1 MPRDITVTF
10 EDGTNHVYK
19 GAPDNITPDA
29 VQARAQKEFNKPIVN
44 LDGGVPTIRQNVG
57 AEPQRRN
64 YAISEVPM
72 AAVTNIPKSTAEAVM
87 GVYQAVTSP
96 EETLKTISQAIGGG
110 FYNALPKQAQ
120 KFVVDITQNPE
131 GLKKA
136 IDTANAIGGIYTD
149 RYGDWEKIK
158 RTMAED
164 PVGAMGDI
172 SMLFSGGAMGASKA
186 GMAKTAGALTTAAS
200 ATNPINVVAKPVEMY
215 AKSKNALLQS
225 QKEANATRDANVLA
239 AQREGFVVTPGS
251 LTPTGAN
258 VIKER
263 IAGKTYLEQLA
274 SINNQQMAD
283 KVARRAVGLAENSAL
298 TPEAMKSIR
307 KAEYAKGYEP
317 VKNLGNIVADTV
329 FLDDLTNIQSSYTG
343 ASKSFPLA
351 VPDEVGNL
359 IKKYNVEKF
368 DAADAVDVIK
378 KLREQASGNFRKG
391 ENDLAKSQLDI
402 STALEGQIART
413 LEASGDPK
421 LANLLEQFKT
431 SRQRMAISHTIED
444 AIRVGS
450 GSVDAK
456 KLGRDIQNDKF
467 MTGDLKTIA
476 EFANTFPRVNV
487 PPSTIGTPGANAVL
501 NRSLSSAAGGGLG
514 YLASGGNP
522 LVSMAAMAAPE
533 LVSAGMRQYMLS
545 KMGQQNILPKYDK
558 YKNLSKGLS
567 DEGVRNALLSIQAAE
582 LARENKNALA
592 R

>member
-64 YAISEVPM
+64 YAISEVPL

-172 SMLFSGGAMGASKA
+172 SLLFSGGAGAASKV
-186 GMAKTAGALTTAAS
+186 GLAKTAGALTTAAS

-225 QKEANATRDANVLA
+225 QKEANAIRDANVLA

-298 TPEAMKSIR
+298 TPEAMKGIR
-307 KAEYAKGYEP
+307 ATEYTKGYEP
-317 VKNLGNIVADTV
+317 VKKLGSIAADNV
-329 FLDDLTNIQSSYTG
+329 YLDDLINIESKYTG
-343 ASKSFPLA
+343 PSKSFPEA

-359 IKKYNVEKF
+359 IKKYTVDRF

-378 KLREQASGNFRKG
+378 NLREQASGNFRKG
-391 ENDLAKSQLDI
+391 ENALAKSQLDI

-421 LANLLEQFKT
+421 LANLLEQFKA

-487 PPSTIGTPGANAVL
+487 PPSTIGTPGAGTVL
-501 NRSLSSAAGGGLG
+501 GRSLSGGAGAFTGALVGGGPG
-514 YLASGGNP
+514 A
-522 LVSMAAMAAPE
+522 LVGAVAPE
-533 LVSAGMRQYMLS
+533 LLSAYMRQSMLS
-545 KMGQQNILPKYDK
+545 PKGQANILPKYDK
-558 YKNLSKGLS
+558 YKNLAKGLS

>member
-1 MPRDITVTF
+1 MAANPFDQF
-10 EDGTNHVYK
+10 DA
-19 GAPDNITPDA
+19 APVAKSNPFDQFDMQT
-29 VQARAQKEFNKPIVN
+29 
-44 LDGGVPTIRQNVG
+44 RQNVG

-72 AAVTNIPKSTAEAVM
+72 AAVTNIPKSTAEAAM
-87 GVYQAVTSP
+87 GIYQAVTSP
-96 EETLKTISQAIGGG
+96 IETAKTIGDVLAGGV
-110 FYNALPKQAQ
+110 YNILPKEAVSFID
-120 KFVVDITQNPE
+120 KFDSNPANKE
-131 GLKKA
+131 RA
-136 IDTANAIGGIYTD
+136 IKTANAVGGIYTD

-164 PVGAMGDI
+164 PIGAI
-172 SMLFSGGAMGASKA
+172 SDLSLLFSGGAGAASKA

-200 ATNPINVVAKPVEMY
+200 ATNPINALVKPVEMM
-215 AKSKNALLQS
+215 AKSKNAMLQS
-225 QKEANATRDANVLA
+225 QKEANAVRDANVLA

-258 VIKER
+258 VVKER
-263 IAGKTYLEQLA
+263 IAGKTHLEQLA
-274 SINNQQMAD
+274 SIKNQQMAD
-283 KVARRAVGLAENSAL
+283 KVARRAVGLPENSPL
-298 TPEAMKSIR
+298 TPESMKDIR
-307 KAEYAKGYEP
+307 ATEYAKGYEP

-329 FLDDLTNIQSSYTG
+329 YLDDLANIQSKYTG
-343 ASKSFPLA
+343 PSKSFPEA
-351 VPDEVGNL
+351 VPDEVGKL
-359 IKKYNVEKF
+359 ISRYQVEKF

-378 KLREQASGNFRKG
+378 NLREQASGNFRKG
-391 ENDLAKSQLDI
+391 ENALAKSQLDI
-402 STALEGQIART
+402 STALEGQIARN

-421 LANLLEQFKT
+421 LANLLEQFKA

-487 PPSTIGTPGANAVL
+487 PPSTIGTPGAATVVG
-501 NRSLSSAAGGGLG
+501 RSLSGGAGAVAGALAGGGPG
-514 YLASGGNP
+514 AFVG
-522 LVSMAAMAAPE
+522 AIAPE
-533 LVSAGMRQYMLS
+533 LISAGMRQYMLS

-567 DEGVRNALLSIQAAE
+567 DEGVRNALIAIQAGE

>member
-1 MPRDITVTF
+1 MAANPFDQF
-10 EDGTNHVYK
+10 DA
-19 GAPDNITPDA
+19 APVAKSNPFDQFDMQT
-29 VQARAQKEFNKPIVN
+29 
-44 LDGGVPTIRQNVG
+44 RQNVG

-72 AAVTNIPKSTAEAVM
+72 AAVTNIPKSTAEAAM
-87 GVYQAVTSP
+87 GIYQAVTSP
-96 EETLKTISQAIGGG
+96 IETAKTIGDVLAGGV
-110 FYNALPKQAQ
+110 YNILPKEAVSFID
-120 KFVVDITQNPE
+120 KFDSNPANKE
-131 GLKKA
+131 RA
-136 IDTANAIGGIYTD
+136 IKTANAVGGIYTD

-164 PVGAMGDI
+164 PIGAI
-172 SMLFSGGAMGASKA
+172 SDLSLLFSGGAGAASKA

-200 ATNPINVVAKPVEMY
+200 ATNPINALVKPVEMM
-215 AKSKNALLQS
+215 AKSKNAMLQS
-225 QKEANATRDANVLA
+225 QKEANAVRDANVLA

-258 VIKER
+258 VVKER
-263 IAGKTYLEQLA
+263 IAGKTHLEQLA
-274 SINNQQMAD
+274 SIKNQQMAD
-283 KVARRAVGLAENSAL
+283 KVARRAVGLPENSPL
-298 TPEAMKSIR
+298 TPESMKDIR
-307 KAEYAKGYEP
+307 ATEYAKGYEP

-329 FLDDLTNIQSSYTG
+329 YLDDLANIQSKYTG
-343 ASKSFPLA
+343 PSKSFPEA
-351 VPDEVGNL
+351 VPDEVGKL
-359 IKKYNVEKF
+359 ISRYQVEKF

-378 KLREQASGNFRKG
+378 NLREQASGNFRKG
-391 ENDLAKSQLDI
+391 ENALAKSQLDI
-402 STALEGQIART
+402 STALEGQIARN

-421 LANLLEQFKT
+421 LTNLLEQFKA

-487 PPSTIGTPGANAVL
+487 PPSTIGTPGAATVVG
-501 NRSLSSAAGGGLG
+501 RSLSGGAGAVAGALAGGGPG
-514 YLASGGNP
+514 AFMGA
-522 LVSMAAMAAPE
+522 VAPE

-567 DEGVRNALLSIQAAE
+567 NEGVRNALIAIQAGE

>member
-1 MPRDITVTF
+1 MAANPFDQFDAAPVA
-10 EDGTNHVYK
+10 K
-19 GAPDNITPDA
+19 GNPFDQFD
-29 VQARAQKEFNKPIVN
+29 VQ
-44 LDGGVPTIRQNVG
+44 TRQNVG

-87 GVYQAVTSP
+87 GIYQAVTSP
-96 EETLKTISQAIGGG
+96 IETAKTIGDVLAGGV
-110 FYNALPKQAQ
+110 YNILPKEVVSFID
-120 KFVVDITQNPE
+120 KFDSNPANKE
-131 GLKKA
+131 RA
-136 IDTANAIGGIYTD
+136 IKTANAVGGIYTD

-164 PVGAMGDI
+164 PIGAI
-172 SMLFSGGAMGASKA
+172 SDLSLLFSGGAGAASKV

-200 ATNPINVVAKPVEMY
+200 ATNPINALVKPVEMM
-215 AKSKNALLQS
+215 AKSKNAMLQS
-225 QKEANATRDANVLA
+225 QKEANAVRDANVLA

-258 VIKER
+258 VVKER
-263 IAGKTYLEQLA
+263 IAGKTHLEQLA
-274 SINNQQMAD
+274 SIKNQQMAD
-283 KVARRAVGLAENSAL
+283 KVARRAVGLPENSPL
-298 TPEAMKSIR
+298 TPESMKDIR
-307 KAEYAKGYEP
+307 ATEYAKGYEP

-329 FLDDLTNIQSSYTG
+329 YLDDLANIQSKYTG
-343 ASKSFPLA
+343 PSKSFPEA
-351 VPDEVGNL
+351 VPDEVGKL
-359 IKKYNVEKF
+359 ISRYQVEKF

-378 KLREQASGNFRKG
+378 NLREQASGNFRKG
-391 ENDLAKSQLDI
+391 ENALAKSQLDI
-402 STALEGQIART
+402 STALEGQIARN

-421 LANLLEQFKT
+421 LANLLEQFKA

-487 PPSTIGTPGANAVL
+487 PPSTIGTPGAATVVG
-501 NRSLSSAAGGGLG
+501 RSLSGGAGAVAGALAGGGPG
-514 YLASGGNP
+514 AFIGA
-522 LVSMAAMAAPE
+522 VAPE

-567 DEGVRNALLSIQAAE
+567 NKGVRNALIAIQAGK

>member
-1 MPRDITVTF
+1 M
-10 EDGTNHVYK
+10 
-19 GAPDNITPDA
+19 GANFFDRFDTAPVATPPVANGNPFDQFD
-29 VQARAQKEFNKPIVN
+29 VQ
-44 LDGGVPTIRQNVG
+44 TRQNVG

-64 YAISEVPM
+64 YAISEVPG
-72 AAVTNIPKSTAEAVM
+72 AAVTNIPKSTAEAAM
-87 GVYQAVTSP
+87 GIYQAVTSP
-96 EETLKTISQAIGGG
+96 IETAKTIGDVLAGGV
-110 FYNALPKQAQ
+110 YNILPKEAVSFID
-120 KFVVDITQNPE
+120 KFDSNPANKE
-131 GLKKA
+131 RA
-136 IDTANAIGGIYTD
+136 IKTANAVGGIYTD

-164 PVGAMGDI
+164 PIGAI
-172 SMLFSGGAMGASKA
+172 SDLSLLFSGGAGAASKV

-200 ATNPINVVAKPVEMY
+200 ATNPINALVKPVEMM
-215 AKSKNALLQS
+215 AKSKNAMLQS
-225 QKEANATRDANVLA
+225 QKEANAVRDANVLA

-258 VIKER
+258 VVKER
-263 IAGKTYLEQLA
+263 IAGKTHLEQLA
-274 SINNQQMAD
+274 SIKNQQMAD
-283 KVARRAVGLAENSAL
+283 KVARRAVGLPENSPL
-298 TPEAMKSIR
+298 TSDSMKSIR

-402 STALEGQIART
+402 STALEGQIARN

-421 LANLLEQFKT
+421 LANLLEQFKA
-431 SRQRMAISHTIED
+431 SRQRMAISHTIEN

-487 PPSTIGTPGANAVL
+487 PPSTIGTPGAGTVL
-501 NRSLSSAAGGGLG
+501 GRSLSGGAGAVAGALAGGGPG
-514 YLASGGNP
+514 AFIGA
-522 LVSMAAMAAPE
+522 VAPE
-533 LVSAGMRQYMLS
+533 LVSAGMREYMLS
-545 KMGQQNILPKYDK
+545 QMGQRKILPKYDK
-558 YKNLSKGLS
+558 YKNLAQGLS
-567 DEGVRNALLSIQAAE
+567 DEGVRNALIAIQAGE

>member
-19 GAPDNITPDA
+19 GAPDDITPDA

-57 AEPQRRN
+57 SEPQRRN

-172 SMLFSGGAMGASKA
+172 SLLFSGGAGAASKV
-186 GMAKTAGALTTAAS
+186 GLAKTAGALTTAAS
-200 ATNPINVVAKPVEMY
+200 VTNPLNVVAKPVEMY
-215 AKSKNALLQS
+215 AKSKNALLQT

-258 VIKER
+258 VVKER
-263 IAGKTYLEQLA
+263 IAGKTHLEQLA
-274 SINNQQMAD
+274 SIKNQQMAD
-283 KVARRAVGLAENSAL
+283 KVARRAVGLPENSPL
-298 TPEAMKSIR
+298 TPESMKDIR
-307 KAEYAKGYEP
+307 ATEYAKGYEP

-329 FLDDLTNIQSSYTG
+329 YLDDLANIQSKYTG
-343 ASKSFPLA
+343 PSKSFPEA

-359 IKKYNVEKF
+359 IKKYSVEKF

-378 KLREQASGNFRKG
+378 NLREQASGNFRKG
-391 ENDLAKSQLDI
+391 ENALAKSQLDI
-402 STALEGQIART
+402 STALEGQIARN

-421 LANLLEQFKT
+421 LANLLEQFKA

-487 PPSTIGTPGANAVL
+487 PPSTIGTPGAATVVG
-501 NRSLSSAAGGGLG
+501 RSLSGGAGAVAGALAGGGPG
-514 YLASGGNP
+514 AFIGA
-522 LVSMAAMAAPE
+522 VAPE

-567 DEGVRNALLSIQAAE
+567 DESVRNALLSIQAAE

>member
-1 MPRDITVTF
+1 MSANPFDQF
-10 EDGTNHVYK
+10 DK
-19 GAPDNITPDA
+19 APVATPPVAKSNPFDQFD
-29 VQARAQKEFNKPIVN
+29 VQ
-44 LDGGVPTIRQNVG
+44 IRQNVS
-57 AEPQRRN
+57 AEPLRRN

-72 AAVTNIPKSTAEAVM
+72 AAITNIPKSTAEAAM
-87 GVYQAVTSP
+87 GIYQAVTSP
-96 EETLKTISQAIGGG
+96 IETAKTIGDVLAGGV
-110 FYNALPKQAQ
+110 YNILPKEAVSFID
-120 KFVVDITQNPE
+120 KFDSNPANKE
-131 GLKKA
+131 RA
-136 IDTANAIGGIYTD
+136 IKTANAVGGIYTD

-164 PVGAMGDI
+164 PIGAI
-172 SMLFSGGAMGASKA
+172 SDLSLLFSGGAGAASKA

-200 ATNPINVVAKPVEMY
+200 ATNPINALVKPVEMM
-215 AKSKNALLQS
+215 AKSKNAMLQS
-225 QKEANATRDANVLA
+225 QKEANAVRDANVLA

-258 VIKER
+258 VVKER
-263 IAGKTYLEQLA
+263 IAGKTHLEQLA
-274 SINNQQMAD
+274 SIKNQQMAD
-283 KVARRAVGLAENSAL
+283 KVARRAVGLPENSPL
-298 TPEAMKSIR
+298 TSDSMKSIR

-402 STALEGQIART
+402 STALEGQIARN

-421 LANLLEQFKT
+421 LANLLEQFKA
-431 SRQRMAISHTIED
+431 SRQRMAISHTIEN

-487 PPSTIGTPGANAVL
+487 PPSTIGTPGAATVVG
-501 NRSLSSAAGGGLG
+501 RSLSGGAGAVAGALAGGGPG
-514 YLASGGNP
+514 AFIGA
-522 LVSMAAMAAPE
+522 VAPE

-567 DEGVRNALLSIQAAE
+567 DEGVRNALIAIQAGE

>member
-19 GAPDNITPDA
+19 GAPDDITPDA

-72 AAVTNIPKSTAEAVM
+72 AAVTNIPKSTAEAAM
-87 GVYQAVTSP
+87 GIYQAVTSP
-96 EETLKTISQAIGGG
+96 IETAKTIGDVLAGGV
-110 FYNALPKQAQ
+110 YNILPKEAVSFID
-120 KFVVDITQNPE
+120 KFDSNPANKE
-131 GLKKA
+131 RA
-136 IDTANAIGGIYTD
+136 IKTANAVGGIYTD

-164 PVGAMGDI
+164 PIGAI
-172 SMLFSGGAMGASKA
+172 SDLSLLFSGGAGAASKA

-200 ATNPINVVAKPVEMY
+200 ATNPINALAKPVEMM
-215 AKSKNALLQS
+215 AKSKNAMLQS
-225 QKEANATRDANVLA
+225 QKEANAVRDANVLA

-258 VIKER
+258 VVKER
-263 IAGKTYLEQLA
+263 IAGKTHLEQLA
-274 SINNQQMAD
+274 SIKNQQMAD
-283 KVARRAVGLAENSAL
+283 KVARRAVGLPENLPL
-298 TPEAMKSIR
+298 TPESMKDIR
-307 KAEYAKGYEP
+307 ATEYAKGYEP

-329 FLDDLTNIQSSYTG
+329 YLDDLANIQSKYTG
-343 ASKSFPLA
+343 PSKSFPEA
-351 VPDEVGNL
+351 VPDEVGKL
-359 IKKYNVEKF
+359 ISRYQVEKF

-378 KLREQASGNFRKG
+378 NLREQASGNFRKG
-391 ENDLAKSQLDI
+391 ENALAKSQLDI
-402 STALEGQIART
+402 STALEGQIARN

-421 LANLLEQFKT
+421 LANLLEQFKA

-487 PPSTIGTPGANAVL
+487 PPSTIGTPGAATVVG
-501 NRSLSSAAGGGLG
+501 RSLSGGAGAVAGALAGGGPG
-514 YLASGGNP
+514 AFVG
-522 LVSMAAMAAPE
+522 AIAPE
-533 LVSAGMRQYMLS
+533 LISAGMRQYMLS

-567 DEGVRNALLSIQAAE
+567 DEGVRNALIAIQAGE

>member
-1 MPRDITVTF
+1 MAAEQIVWDTPATAKTSALPQKEDITWDKSSVTMS
-10 EDGTNHVYK
+10 D
-19 GAPDNITPDA
+19 APY
-29 VQARAQKEFNKPIVN
+29 
-44 LDGGVPTIRQNVG
+44 
-57 AEPQRRN
+57 QRRA
-64 YAISEVPM
+64 YAGSEVPVE
-72 AAVTNIPKSTAEAVM
+72 ALKNLPKSAASAVS
-87 GVYQAVTSP
+87 GVYQAVTQP
-96 EETLKTISQAIGGG
+96 IDTLQTISQAIGGG
-110 FYNALPKQAQ
+110 FYNALPKEAQ

-172 SMLFSGGAMGASKA
+172 SLLFSGGAGAASKV
-186 GMAKTAGALTTAAS
+186 GLAKTAGALTTAAS
-200 ATNPINVVAKPVEMY
+200 ATNPLNVVVKPVEMM
-215 AKSKNALLQS
+215 AKPKNALLQA
-225 QKEANATRDANVLA
+225 QKEANVVRDANVLA

-274 SINNQQMAD
+274 SIKNQQMAD
-283 KVARRAVGLAENSAL
+283 KIARRAVGLAENSAL

-307 KAEYAKGYEP
+307 ATEYTKGYEP
-317 VKNLGNIVADTV
+317 IKKLGNIAADNAY
-329 FLDDLTNIQSSYTG
+329 LDDLINIESKYTG
-343 ASKSFPLA
+343 PSKSFPEA
-351 VPDEVGNL
+351 VPDEVGKL
-359 IKKYNVEKF
+359 ISKYTVDRF

-378 KLREQASGNFRKG
+378 NLREQASGNFRKG
-391 ENDLAKSQLDI
+391 ENALAKSQLDI
-402 STALEGQIART
+402 STALESQIARN

-421 LANLLEQFKT
+421 LANLLEQFKA

-456 KLGRDIQNDKF
+456 KLSRDIQNDKF

-487 PPSTIGTPGANAVL
+487 PPSTIGTPGAGTVL
-501 NRSLSSAAGGGLG
+501 GRSLSGAGAFTGAVVGGGPG
-514 YLASGGNP
+514 AFVG
-522 LVSMAAMAAPE
+522 AIAPE
-533 LVSAGMRQYMLS
+533 LLSAYTRQRMLS
-545 KMGQQNILPKYDK
+545 PKGQANILPKYDK
-558 YKNLSKGLS
+558 YKNLAEGLS
-567 DEGVRNALLSIQAAE
+567 DESVRNALIAMQAGGVI
-582 LARENKNALA
+582 RENKNALA

>member
-1 MPRDITVTF
+1 MAANPFDQFDTAPVATPA
-10 EDGTNHVYK
+10 VAK
-19 GAPDNITPDA
+19 GNPFDQFDAP
-29 VQARAQKEFNKPIVN
+29 
-44 LDGGVPTIRQNVG
+44 IRQNVG
-57 AEPQRRN
+57 AELSRRN

-72 AAVTNIPKSTAEAVM
+72 AAVTNIPKSTAEAAM
-87 GVYQAVTSP
+87 GIYQAVTSP
-96 EETLKTISQAIGGG
+96 IETAKTIGDVLAGGV
-110 FYNALPKQAQ
+110 YNVLPKEVVSFID
-120 KFVVDITQNPE
+120 KFDSNPANKE
-131 GLKKA
+131 RA
-136 IDTANAIGGIYTD
+136 IKTANAVGGIYTD

-164 PVGAMGDI
+164 PIGAI
-172 SMLFSGGAMGASKA
+172 SDLSLLFSGGAGAASKV

-200 ATNPINVVAKPVEMY
+200 ATNPINALVKPVEMM
-215 AKSKNALLQS
+215 AKSKNAMLQS
-225 QKEANATRDANVLA
+225 QKEANAVRDANVLA

-258 VIKER
+258 VVKER
-263 IAGKTYLEQLA
+263 IAGKTHLEQLA
-274 SINNQQMAD
+274 SIKNQQMAD
-283 KVARRAVGLAENSAL
+283 KVARRAVGLPENSPL
-298 TPEAMKSIR
+298 TPESMKDIR
-307 KAEYAKGYEP
+307 AAEYAKGYEP

-329 FLDDLTNIQSSYTG
+329 YLDDLANIQSKYTG
-343 ASKSFPLA
+343 PSKSFPEA
-351 VPDEVGNL
+351 VPDEVGKL
-359 IKKYNVEKF
+359 ISRYQVEKF

-378 KLREQASGNFRKG
+378 NLREQASGNFRKG
-391 ENDLAKSQLDI
+391 ENALAKSQLDI
-402 STALEGQIART
+402 STALEGQIARN

-421 LANLLEQFKT
+421 LANLLEQFKA

-487 PPSTIGTPGANAVL
+487 PPSTIGTPGAATVVG
-501 NRSLSSAAGGGLG
+501 RSLSGGAGAVAGALAGGGPG
-514 YLASGGNP
+514 AFIGA
-522 LVSMAAMAAPE
+522 VAPE
-533 LVSAGMRQYMLS
+533 LVSAGMREYMLS
-545 KMGQQNILPKYDK
+545 QMGQRKILPKYDK

-567 DEGVRNALLSIQAAE
+567 NEGVRNALIAIQAGE

>member
-1 MPRDITVTF
+1 MAANPFDQFDKAPVATPPVA
-10 EDGTNHVYK
+10 K
-19 GAPDNITPDA
+19 GNPFDQFD
-29 VQARAQKEFNKPIVN
+29 VQ
-44 LDGGVPTIRQNVG
+44 TRQNVG
-57 AEPQRRN
+57 VEPSRRN
-64 YAISEVPM
+64 YALAEVPV
-72 AAVTNIPKSTAEAVM
+72 AAVTNIPKSTAEAAM
-87 GVYQAVTSP
+87 GIYQAVTSP
-96 EETLKTISQAIGGG
+96 IETAKTIGDVLAGGV
-110 FYNALPKQAQ
+110 YNILPKEAVNFID
-120 KFVVDITQNPE
+120 KFDSNPANKE
-131 GLKKA
+131 RA
-136 IDTANAIGGIYTD
+136 IKTANAVGGIYTD

-164 PVGAMGDI
+164 PIGAI
-172 SMLFSGGAMGASKA
+172 SDLSLLFSGGAGAASKA

-200 ATNPINVVAKPVEMY
+200 ATNPINALVKPVEIM
-215 AKSKNALLQS
+215 AKSKNAMLQS
-225 QKEANATRDANVLA
+225 QKEANAVRDANVLA

-258 VIKER
+258 VVKER
-263 IAGKTYLEQLA
+263 IAGKTHLEQLA
-274 SINNQQMAD
+274 SIKNQQMAD
-283 KVARRAVGLAENSAL
+283 KVARRAVNLPENAPL
-298 TPEAMKSIR
+298 TSDSMKSIR

-402 STALEGQIART
+402 STALEGQIARN

-421 LANLLEQFKT
+421 LANLLEQFKA
-431 SRQRMAISHTIED
+431 SRQRMAISHTIEN

-487 PPSTIGTPGANAVL
+487 PPSTIGTPGAATVVG
-501 NRSLSSAAGGGLG
+501 RSLSGGAGAVAGALAGGGPG
-514 YLASGGNP
+514 AFVG
-522 LVSMAAMAAPE
+522 AIAPE
-533 LVSAGMRQYMLS
+533 LISAGMRQYMLS

-567 DEGVRNALLSIQAAE
+567 DEGVRNALIAIQAGE